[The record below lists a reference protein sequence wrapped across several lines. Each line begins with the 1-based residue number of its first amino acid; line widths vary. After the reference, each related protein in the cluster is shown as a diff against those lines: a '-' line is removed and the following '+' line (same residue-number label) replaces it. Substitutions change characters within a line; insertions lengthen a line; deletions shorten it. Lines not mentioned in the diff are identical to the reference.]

1 MALRLVVRREHK
13 AQQNGSYKGVYSR
26 KNAQAAKHTAKI
38 RENQRPDRGWIQREV
53 IQPQQRVQDG
63 GTQGAQQRAGSK
75 GKAALPFWQVQLLFG
90 FTGIRPAKHDF
101 GVEIAIHLG
110 KDLQKRPAA
119 SSSKAAERA
128 LKCKRQ
134 QGVLLDDVYQ
144 HRGKALRVAD
154 LVLHVVAAFKNG
166 VISLRVSLLHGSAVF

>member
-1 MALRLVVRREHK
+1 MQLLLGFTTDWIPTPLPLRLED
-13 AQQNGSYKGVYSR
+13 A
-26 KNAQAAKHTAKI
+26 
-38 RENQRPDRGWIQREV
+38 
-53 IQPQQRVQDG
+53 
-63 GTQGAQQRAGSK
+63 
-75 GKAALPFWQVQLLFG
+75 
-90 FTGIRPAKHDF
+90 
-101 GVEIAIHLG
+101 

-119 SSSKAAERA
+119 SSSKAAGRA

-166 VISLRVSLLHGSAVF
+166 VMSLRVSLLHGSAVF

>member
-1 MALRLVVRREHK
+1 M
-13 AQQNGSYKGVYSR
+13 
-26 KNAQAAKHTAKI
+26 
-38 RENQRPDRGWIQREV
+38 
-53 IQPQQRVQDG
+53 
-63 GTQGAQQRAGSK
+63 
-75 GKAALPFWQVQLLFG
+75 QLLFG

-101 GVEIAIHLG
+101 GVKIAINLG

-119 SSSKAAERA
+119 SSSKAAGRA

-166 VISLRVSLLHGSAVF
+166 VMSLRVSLLHGSAVF